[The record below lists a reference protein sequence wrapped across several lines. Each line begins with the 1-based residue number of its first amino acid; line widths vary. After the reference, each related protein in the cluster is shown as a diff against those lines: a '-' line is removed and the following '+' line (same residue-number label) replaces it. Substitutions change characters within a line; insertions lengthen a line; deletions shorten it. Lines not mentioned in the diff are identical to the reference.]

1 MVLSNMAEYSKVKVK
16 FLTHIL
22 LVNAASMVVEW
33 SCDRVYY
40 SGRVNAVKTVE
51 SKRSEIASLL
61 RHRSTLL
68 WIGPGAFT
76 VQNLTETLS
85 WVHSYHLIEI
95 HKEEYCRK

>member
-1 MVLSNMAEYSKVKVK
+1 MVLSNMAEYSRVKVK

-33 SCDRVYY
+33 FCDRAYY

-51 SKRSEIASLL
+51 STRSEIASLF

-68 WIGPGAFT
+68 WIGPDAFT

-85 WVHSYHLIEI
+85 WVNSYHLIEI
-95 HKEEYCRK
+95 HKEEYFRK